1 MSKRIALFPALL
13 LALLVIAATALTW
26 MNFSQALPRSQWAQA
41 AWSPDIDVI
50 EQMIFHY
57 SLLPR
62 LAISLLVGAGLGL
75 VGVLFQ
81 QVLRNPLAEPTTLGV
96 ATGAQLG
103 ITVTTLWAI
112 PGAMASQFA
121 ALAGACVVGLIVFG
135 VAWGKRLSPVTL
147 ILAGLVVSLYCG
159 AINQL
164 LVIFHHDQ
172 LQSMFLWSTGT
183 LTQTDWGG
191 VERLWPQLLGGVMLT
206 LLLLRP
212 LTLMGLDDGVARNLG
227 LALSLARLA
236 ALSLAI
242 VISALLVNAVGI
254 IGFIGLFAL
263 SLAIV
268 ISALLVNAVGI
279 IGFIGLFA
287 PLLAKMLGARRLLPR
302 LMLASLIGALILWL
316 SDQIILWLTR
326 VWMEVSTGSVTALIG
341 APLLLWL
348 LPRLRSISAP
358 DMKVNDRVA
367 AERQHVLAFA
377 LAGGVLLLMAVV
389 VALSFGRDAHGWTWA
404 SGALLE
410 DLMPWRWP
418 RIMAALFAGVML
430 AVAGCIIQRLTGN
443 PMASPE
449 VLGISSGAAF
459 GVVLML
465 FLVPGN
471 AFGWL
476 LPAGSIGAAV
486 TLLIIMIAAG
496 RGGFSPHRMLLAGMA
511 LSTAFTML
519 LMMLQASGDPRMA
532 QVLTWISGSTYNAT
546 DAQVWRTGI
555 VMVILLAITP
565 LCRRWLT
572 ILPLGGDTARAVGV
586 ALTPTRIALLLLAA
600 CLTATATMTI
610 GPLSFVGLMAPHI
623 ARMMGFRRTMPH
635 IVISALVGGL
645 LLVFADWC
653 GRMVLFPFQIPAGL
667 LSTFI
672 GAPYFIYLLRKQSR

>member
-1 MSKRIALFPALL
+1 M
-13 LALLVIAATALTW
+13 
-26 MNFSQALPRSQWAQA
+26 
-41 AWSPDIDVI
+41 
-50 EQMIFHY
+50 
-57 SLLPR
+57 
-62 LAISLLVGAGLGL
+62 
-75 VGVLFQ
+75 GVLFQ

-103 ITVTTLWAI
+103 ITITTLWAL
-112 PGAMASQFA
+112 PGALTSQFA
-121 ALAGACVVGLIVFG
+121 ALAGACVVGALVFG

-164 LVIFHHDQ
+164 LVLFHHDQ

-183 LTQTDWGG
+183 LTQTDWSV
-191 VERLWPQLLGGVMLT
+191 VERLWPQLTGGVLLT

-236 ALSLAI
+236 ALTLAI
-242 VISALLVNAVGI
+242 VL
-254 IGFIGLFAL
+254 
-263 SLAIV
+263 
-268 ISALLVNAVGI
+268 SALLVNAVGI

-287 PLLAKMLGARRLLPR
+287 PLLAKMLGARRLLAR
-302 LMLASLIGALILWL
+302 LMLAPLIGALILWL
-316 SDQIILWLTR
+316 SDQIILWLAR

-358 DMKVNDRVA
+358 AMDAGDKVY
-367 AERQHVLAFA
+367 AERQSVLWFS
-377 LAGGVLLLMAVV
+377 LAGLAVLLLASFA
-389 VALSFGRDAHGWTWA
+389 ALSLGRDATGWHWA
-404 SGALLE
+404 TGDLLNE
-410 DLMPWRWP
+410 LLQWRWP
-418 RIMAALFAGVML
+418 RIFAALIAGVML

-476 LPAGSIGAAV
+476 MPAGSIGAAA
-486 TLLIIMIAAG
+486 TLLVILVASG

-532 QVLTWISGSTYNAT
+532 KILTWISGSTYSAT
-546 DAQVWRTGI
+546 GSQVVHTGLVMI
-555 VMVILLAITP
+555 VLLAIVP
-565 LCRRWLT
+565 LCRRWMT
-572 ILPLGGDTARAVGV
+572 ILPLGGEAARAGGDGADACARGSAAVGSMSDGNSHHDHWSIEF
-586 ALTPTRIALLLLAA
+586 RGINGAA
-600 CLTATATMTI
+600 YRQNDGVSQDNAAYCDVCSHWWGDAGLCGLVRQDGAVSVSDPGRTAFHLYWCAVLY
-610 GPLSFVGLMAPHI
+610 LSAEKAESVGCVSPS
-623 ARMMGFRRTMPH
+623 P
-635 IVISALVGGL
+635 
-645 LLVFADWC
+645 C
-653 GRMVLFPFQIPAGL
+653 GRGYQAAYNYNFANTLRAASMVLLISSLLCATDIKPASKADGARYTPSSSIRWKKRL
-667 LSTFI
+667 KRSTSHFTT
-672 GAPYFIYLLRKQSR
+672 S

>member
-1 MSKRIALFPALL
+1 MSRRIALFPALL
-13 LALLVIAATALTW
+13 LAVLFIAAAWLTW
-26 MNFSQALPRSQWAQA
+26 FNFSIALPRSQWQQA
-41 AWSPDIDVI
+41 FWSPDIDSI

-62 LAISLLVGAGLGL
+62 LAIALLVGAGLGL

-103 ITVTTLWAI
+103 ITLTTLWAI
-112 PGAMASQFA
+112 PGAMATQFA
-121 ALAGACVVGLIVFG
+121 ALAGACVVGALVFG

-164 LVIFHHDQ
+164 MVIFHHDQ

-183 LTQTDWGG
+183 LTQTDWSG
-191 VERLWPQLLGGVMLT
+191 VQRLWPQLLGGVMLT

-212 LTLMGLDDGVARNLG
+212 MTLMGLDDGVARNLG

-242 VISALLVNAVGI
+242 VLSAM
-254 IGFIGLFAL
+254 
-263 SLAIV
+263 
-268 ISALLVNAVGI
+268 LVNAVGI

-287 PLLAKMLGARRLLPR
+287 PLLAKMLGARRLLAR
-302 LMLASLIGALILWL
+302 LMLAPLIGALILWL
-316 SDQIILWLTR
+316 SDQTILWLTR

-348 LPRLRSISAP
+348 LPRLRSMSAP
-358 DMKVNDRVA
+358 AMNASDRVA
-367 AERQHVLAFA
+367 AERQHVLSFA
-377 LAGGVLLLMAVV
+377 LAGGVVLLLAVF
-389 VALSFGRDAHGWTWA
+389 VALSFGRDAHGWNWA
-404 SGALLE
+404 SGALLDE
-410 DLMPWRWP
+410 LMPWRWP
-418 RIMAALFAGVML
+418 RILAALIAGVML
-430 AVAGCIIQRLTGN
+430 AVAGGIIQRLTGN

-476 LPAGSIGAAV
+476 LPAGSIGAAA
-486 TLLIIMIAAG
+486 TLLIIMVAAG

-532 QVLTWISGSTYNAT
+532 GVLTWISGSTYNASEE
-546 DAQVWRTGI
+546 QVVRTGI

-572 ILPLGGDTARAVGV
+572 ILPLGGETARAVGI
-586 ALTPTRIALLLLAA
+586 ALTPSRVGLLLLAA

-623 ARMMGFRRTMPH
+623 ARMLGFRRTMPH
-635 IVISALVGGL
+635 VIMSALAGGI

-653 GRMVLFPFQIPAGL
+653 GRMVLFPYQIPAGL

>member
-1 MSKRIALFPALL
+1 MSTRIARFPALL
-13 LALLVIAATALTW
+13 LMLIFLAALALTGF
-26 MNFSQALPRSQWAQA
+26 NLSTALPRAQWGA
-41 AWSPDIDVI
+41 ALASPDIDNI
-50 EQMIFHY
+50 QQMLFHY

-103 ITVTTLWAI
+103 ITITTLWAL
-112 PGAMASQFA
+112 PGALTSQFA
-121 ALAGACVVGLIVFG
+121 ALAGACVVGALVFG

-164 LVIFHHDQ
+164 LVLFHHDR

-183 LTQTDWGG
+183 LTQTDWS
-191 VERLWPQLLGGVMLT
+191 VVLRLWPQLAGGVVLT

-236 ALSLAI
+236 ALTLAI
-242 VISALLVNAVGI
+242 VL
-254 IGFIGLFAL
+254 
-263 SLAIV
+263 
-268 ISALLVNAVGI
+268 SALLVNAVGI

-287 PLLAKMLGARRLLPR
+287 PLLAKMLGARRLLAR
-302 LMLASLIGALILWL
+302 LMLAPLIGALILWL
-316 SDQIILWLTR
+316 SDQLILWMAQ
-326 VWMEVSTGSVTALIG
+326 VWREVSTGSVTALIG

-348 LPRLRSISAP
+348 LPRLRSMSAP
-358 DMKVNDRVA
+358 AMDAGDKVY
-367 AERQHVLAFA
+367 AERQSVLWFS
-377 LAGGVLLLMAVV
+377 LAGLAVLIIASFA
-389 VALSFGRDAHGWTWA
+389 ALSFGRDASGWHWA
-404 SGALLE
+404 TGDLLN
-410 DLMPWRWP
+410 DLLQWRWP
-418 RIMAALFAGVML
+418 RIFAVLIAGVML

-465 FLVPGN
+465 FFVPGN

-476 LPAGSIGAAV
+476 MPAGSLGAAV
-486 TLLIIMIAAG
+486 TLLIILIAAG

-532 QVLTWISGSTYNAT
+532 KILTWISGSTYGAT
-546 DAQVWRTGI
+546 GSQVIWSGM
-555 VMVILLAITP
+555 VMVVLLAMVP

-572 ILPLGGDTARAVGV
+572 ILPLGGESARAVGM
-586 ALTPTRIALLLLAA
+586 ALTPARVALLLLAA
-600 CLTATATMTI
+600 CLTATATLTI

-635 IVISALVGGL
+635 IVMSALTGGVM
-645 LLVFADWC
+645 LVFADWC
-653 GRMVLFPFQIPAGL
+653 GRMVLFPYQIPAGL

>member
-1 MSKRIALFPALL
+1 MSQRIARFPALL
-13 LALLVIAATALTW
+13 LALLFIVAVGLTW
-26 MNFSQALPRSQWAQA
+26 TNFTVALPRTQWQQA
-41 AWSPDIDVI
+41 LWSPDIDVI

-62 LAISLLVGAGLGL
+62 LVISLLVGAGLGL

-103 ITVTTLWAI
+103 MMVTTLWAI
-112 PGAMASQFA
+112 PGVMAGQFA
-121 ALAGACVVGLIVFG
+121 ALAGACIVGALVFG

-191 VERLWPQLLGGVMLT
+191 VQRLWPQLLGGVMLT

-236 ALSLAI
+236 ALTLAI
-242 VISALLVNAVGI
+242 VL
-254 IGFIGLFAL
+254 
-263 SLAIV
+263 
-268 ISALLVNAVGI
+268 SALLVNAVGI

-287 PLLAKMLGARRLLPR
+287 PLLAKMLGARRLLAR
-302 LMLASLIGALILWL
+302 LMLAPLIGALILWL
-316 SDQIILWLTR
+316 SDQVILWLTR

-348 LPRLRSISAP
+348 LPRLRSMSAP
-358 DMKVNDRVA
+358 DMNVSDRVTT
-367 AERQHVLAFA
+367 ERQHVLGYA
-377 LAGGVLLLMAVV
+377 LIGGVLLLIGAY
-389 VALSFGRDAHGWTWA
+389 VALSLGRDAQGWSWA
-404 SGALLE
+404 SGVQLE
-410 DLMPWRWP
+410 ELMPWRWP
-418 RIMAALFAGVML
+418 RILAAMIAGVML

-465 FLVPGN
+465 FLVPGD

-476 LPAGSIGAAV
+476 LPAGSLGAAA

-532 QVLTWISGSTYNAT
+532 GVLTWISGSTYNAT
-546 DAQVWRTGI
+546 GQQVLHTGV
-555 VMVILLAITP
+555 VMAILLAITP

-572 ILPLGGDTARAVGV
+572 ILPLGGDTARAVGI
-586 ALTPTRIALLLLAA
+586 ALTPSRVGLLLLAA
-600 CLTATATMTI
+600 SLTAAATMTI

-623 ARMMGFRRTMPH
+623 ARMLGFRRTMPH
-635 IVISALVGGL
+635 IVMSALAGGL
-645 LLVFADWC
+645 LLIFADWC
-653 GRMVLFPFQIPAGL
+653 GRMVLFPYQIPAGI

>member
-1 MSKRIALFPALL
+1 MRSRIALFPSLFMALL
-13 LALLVIAATALTW
+13 LAVALGLTW
-26 MNFSQALPRSQWAQA
+26 WNLSIALPRSEWGSALA
-41 AWSPDIDVI
+41 APDIDNI
-50 EQMIFHY
+50 QQMLFHY

-103 ITVTTLWAI
+103 MTIITLWAL
-112 PGAMASQFA
+112 PGVLAAQFA
-121 ALAGACVVGLIVFG
+121 ALVGACVVGAIVFG

-159 AINQL
+159 AVNQL

-183 LTQTDWGG
+183 LTQTDWSI
-191 VERLWPQLLGGVMLT
+191 VQRLWPQLLGGVLLT

-227 LALSLARLA
+227 LALTLARLA
-236 ALSLAI
+236 ALT
-242 VISALLVNAVGI
+242 
-254 IGFIGLFAL
+254 
-263 SLAIV
+263 LAIV

-287 PLLAKMLGARRLLPR
+287 PLLAKMLGARRLLSR
-302 LMLASLIGALILWL
+302 LILAPLIGALILWL
-316 SDQIILWLTR
+316 SDQVILWLTR

-348 LPRLRSISAP
+348 LPRLRSMSAP
-358 DMKVNDRVA
+358 AMNAGDKVQ
-367 AERQHVLAFA
+367 AERHHVVWFA
-377 LAGGVLLLMAVV
+377 LAGGAVLLLAVIAAMA
-389 VALSFGRDAHGWTWA
+389 FGRDAQGWHWA
-404 SGALLE
+404 SGAMLDELL
-410 DLMPWRWP
+410 PWRAP
-418 RIMAALFAGVML
+418 RIFAALMAGVML

-465 FLVPGN
+465 FFVPGN

-476 LPAGSIGAAV
+476 MPAGSLGAAA
-486 TLLIIMIAAG
+486 TLLIILVSAG

-532 QVLTWISGSTYNAT
+532 QILTWISGSTYNAT
-546 DAQVWRTGI
+546 TEQVMSTGI
-555 VMVILLAITP
+555 AMLLLLALVP

-572 ILPLGGDTARAVGV
+572 VLPLGGDTARSVGM
-586 ALTPTRIALLLLAA
+586 ALNRSRIGLLLLAA
-600 CLTATATMTI
+600 ALTATATLTI
-610 GPLSFVGLMAPHI
+610 GPLSFIGLMAPHI

-635 IVISALVGGL
+635 IVMSALIGGI

-653 GRMVLFPFQIPAGL
+653 GRMVLFPYQIPAGL

>member
-1 MSKRIALFPALL
+1 MSKRIAFFPAF
-13 LALLVIAATALTW
+13 LLVLLCVIATGLTW
-26 MNFSQALPRSQWAQA
+26 GNLSLALPRSQWQQA
-41 AWSPDIDVI
+41 LWAPDINVI
-50 EQMIFHY
+50 EQMMFHY

-62 LAISLLVGAGLGL
+62 LVISLLVGAGLGL

-112 PGAMASQFA
+112 PGAMAAQFA
-121 ALAGACVVGLIVFG
+121 ALTGACIVGALVFG

-147 ILAGLVVSLYCG
+147 ILAGLVVSLYSG

-164 LVIFHHDQ
+164 LVLFHHDQ

-183 LTQTDWGG
+183 LTQTDWSG
-191 VERLWPQLLGGVMLT
+191 VQRLWPQLLGGVMLT

-236 ALSLAI
+236 ALTLAI
-242 VISALLVNAVGI
+242 VL
-254 IGFIGLFAL
+254 
-263 SLAIV
+263 
-268 ISALLVNAVGI
+268 SALLVNAVGI

-302 LMLASLIGALILWL
+302 LILAPLIGALILWL
-316 SDQIILWLTR
+316 SDQVIIWLSR

-348 LPRLRSISAP
+348 LPRLRSMSAP
-358 DMKVNDRVA
+358 DMNVSNRVA
-367 AERQHVLAFA
+367 AERQHVAGYA
-377 LAGGVLLLMAVV
+377 LAGLVILLLGAC
-389 VALSFGRDAHGWTWA
+389 VALSLGRDAHGWSWA
-404 SGALLE
+404 SGALLDE
-410 DLMPWRWP
+410 LMPWRWP
-418 RIMAALFAGVML
+418 RILAALIAGVML

-476 LPAGSIGAAV
+476 LPAGSLGAAG

-532 QVLTWISGSTYNAT
+532 EVLTWISGSTYNASEE
-546 DAQVWRTGI
+546 QVLRTGV
-555 VMVILLAITP
+555 VMVILLAIAP

-572 ILPLGGDTARAVGV
+572 ILPLGGDTARAVGM
-586 ALTPTRIALLLLAA
+586 ALTPSRIALLLLAA

-623 ARMMGFRRTMPH
+623 ARMLGFRRTLPH
-635 IVISALVGGL
+635 MVMSALAGGL

-653 GRMVLFPFQIPAGL
+653 GRMLMFPYQIPAGI

>member
-1 MSKRIALFPALL
+1 MRSRVALFPALL
-13 LALLVIAATALTW
+13 LAVFFIAALLLTVSNLSIALPRAQWGTALT
-26 MNFSQALPRSQWAQA
+26 
-41 AWSPDIDVI
+41 SPDINNI
-50 EQMIFHY
+50 QQMLFHY

-103 ITVTTLWAI
+103 ITITTLWAL
-112 PGAMASQFA
+112 PGALTSQFA
-121 ALAGACVVGLIVFG
+121 ALAGACIVGALVFG

-164 LVIFHHDQ
+164 LVLFHHDQ

-183 LTQTDWGG
+183 LTQTDWSI
-191 VERLWPQLLGGVMLT
+191 VQRLWPQLTGGVLLT

-236 ALSLAI
+236 SLTLAI
-242 VISALLVNAVGI
+242 VL
-254 IGFIGLFAL
+254 
-263 SLAIV
+263 
-268 ISALLVNAVGI
+268 SALLVNAVGI

-287 PLLAKMLGARRLLPR
+287 PLLAKMLGARRLLAR
-302 LMLASLIGALILWL
+302 LMLAPLIGALILWL
-316 SDQIILWLTR
+316 SDQIILWLAR

-348 LPRLRSISAP
+348 LPRLRSMSAP
-358 DMKVNDRVA
+358 AMDAGDNVS
-367 AERQHVLAFA
+367 AERQHLLGYA
-377 LAGGVLLLMAVV
+377 LVGVGVLIAISL
-389 VALSFGRDAHGWTWA
+389 VALSLGRDAQGWHWA
-404 SGALLE
+404 TGSLLDE
-410 DLMPWRWP
+410 LLQWRWP
-418 RIMAALFAGVML
+418 RIFSALIAGVML

-465 FLVPGN
+465 FFVPGD

-476 LPAGSIGAAV
+476 MPAGSVGAAA

-496 RGGFSPHRMLLAGMA
+496 RGGFSPQRMLLAGMA

-532 QVLTWISGSTYNAT
+532 QILTWISGSTYKAT
-546 DAQVWRTGI
+546 GEQVIHTGI
-555 VMVILLAITP
+555 VMVLLLAITP
-565 LCRRWLT
+565 LCRRWMT
-572 ILPLGGDTARAVGV
+572 ILPLGGETARAVGL
-586 ALTPTRIALLLLAA
+586 ALAPSRIGLLLLAA

-635 IVISALVGGL
+635 IVMSALTGGVI
-645 LLVFADWC
+645 LVVADWL
-653 GRMVLFPFQIPAGL
+653 GRMVLFPYQIPAGL

>member
-1 MSKRIALFPALL
+1 MKSRITLFPALL
-13 LALLVIAATALTW
+13 MALLLVVALGLTW
-26 MNFSQALPRSQWAQA
+26 WNLNLALPRAQWGSALIA
-41 AWSPDIDVI
+41 PDIDNI
-50 EQMIFHY
+50 QQMLFHY

-103 ITVTTLWAI
+103 MTIITLWAL
-112 PGAMASQFA
+112 PGVLAAQFA
-121 ALAGACVVGLIVFG
+121 ALVGACVVGAIVFG

-159 AINQL
+159 AVNQL

-183 LTQTDWGG
+183 LTQTDWSI
-191 VERLWPQLLGGVMLT
+191 VQRLWPQLLGGVLLT

-236 ALSLAI
+236 ALT
-242 VISALLVNAVGI
+242 
-254 IGFIGLFAL
+254 
-263 SLAIV
+263 LAIV

-287 PLLAKMLGARRLLPR
+287 PLLAKMLGARRLLSR
-302 LMLASLIGALILWL
+302 LILAPLIGALILWL
-316 SDQIILWLTR
+316 SDQVILWLTW

-348 LPRLRSISAP
+348 LPRLRSMSAP
-358 DMKVNDRVA
+358 AMNAGDKVS
-367 AERQHVLAFA
+367 AERHHVLWFA
-377 LAGGVLLLMAVV
+377 LAGGAVLMLAVIA
-389 VALSFGRDAHGWTWA
+389 ALAFGRDAQGWHWA
-404 SGALLE
+404 SGAMLDELL
-410 DLMPWRWP
+410 PWRAP
-418 RIMAALFAGVML
+418 RIFAALIAGVML

-465 FLVPGN
+465 FFVPGN

-476 LPAGSIGAAV
+476 MPAGSIGAAV

-532 QVLTWISGSTYNAT
+532 QILTWISGSTYNAT
-546 DAQVWRTGI
+546 NEQVVSTGVAMI
-555 VMVILLAITP
+555 ILLALVP

-572 ILPLGGDTARAVGV
+572 VLPLGGDTARSVGM
-586 ALTPTRIALLLLAA
+586 ALSASRIGLLLLAA
-600 CLTATATMTI
+600 SLTATATLTI
-610 GPLSFVGLMAPHI
+610 GPLSFIGLMAPHI

-635 IVISALVGGL
+635 IVMSALTGGI

-653 GRMVLFPFQIPAGL
+653 GRMVLFPYQIPAGL

>member
-1 MSKRIALFPALL
+1 MKAKLSPFAAILL
-13 LALLVIAATALTW
+13 LVLFVTALALTW
-26 MNFSQALPRSQWAQA
+26 FNFNIALPNSQWFKAMRQ
-41 AWSPDIDVI
+41 PDIDAI
-50 EQMIFHY
+50 DQMLFHY

-62 LAISLLVGAGLGL
+62 LTISLLVGAGLGL

-103 ITVTTLWAI
+103 MTVTTLWAV
-112 PGAMASQFA
+112 PGVLASQFA
-121 ALAGACVVGLIVFG
+121 ALAGACIVGALVFG

-164 LVIFHHDQ
+164 MVLFHHDQ

-183 LTQTDWGG
+183 LTQTDWS
-191 VERLWPQLLGGVMLT
+191 VVQRLWPQLLGGVMLT

-227 LALSLARLA
+227 LALSLARLG
-236 ALSLAI
+236 ALT
-242 VISALLVNAVGI
+242 
-254 IGFIGLFAL
+254 
-263 SLAIV
+263 LAIV

-287 PLLAKMLGARRLLPR
+287 PLLAKMLGARRLLSR
-302 LMLASLIGALILWL
+302 LLLAPLIGALILWL
-316 SDQIILWLTR
+316 SDQLILWLTR

-348 LPRLRSISAP
+348 LPRLRSMSAP
-358 DMKVNDRVA
+358 SMNASDSVA
-367 AERQHVLAFA
+367 NERHHVQWFA
-377 LAGGVLLLMAVV
+377 LGGLVILLAGVA
-389 VALSFGRDAHGWTWA
+389 VALALGRDAQGWHWA
-404 SGALLE
+404 TGTLLDE
-410 DLMPWRWP
+410 LLQWRWP
-418 RIMAALFAGVML
+418 RIASALIAGVML

-465 FLVPGN
+465 FMVPGN

-476 LPAGSIGAAV
+476 LPAGSLGAAV
-486 TLLIIMIAAG
+486 TLIVILVAAG
-496 RGGFSPHRMLLAGMA
+496 RGGFSPQRMLLAGMA

-532 QVLTWISGSTYNAT
+532 QILTWISGSTYNAT
-546 DAQVWRTGI
+546 GKQVVQSAI
-555 VMVILLAITP
+555 AMLLLLLLVP

-572 ILPLGGDTARAVGV
+572 ILPLGGETARSIGM
-586 ALTPTRIALLLLAA
+586 ALTPARVGLLLLAA
-600 CLTATATMTI
+600 CLTAAATLTI

-635 IVISALVGGL
+635 IVISALIGGL

-653 GRMVLFPFQIPAGL
+653 GRMLMFPYQIPAGL

>member
-1 MSKRIALFPALL
+1 MSQRIARFPALL
-13 LALLVIAATALTW
+13 LALLFIVAVGLTW
-26 MNFSQALPRSQWAQA
+26 TNFTVALPRAQWQQA
-41 AWSPDIDVI
+41 LWSPDIDVI

-62 LAISLLVGAGLGL
+62 LVISLLVGAGLGL

-103 ITVTTLWAI
+103 MTVTTLWAI
-112 PGAMASQFA
+112 PGVMAGQFA
-121 ALAGACVVGLIVFG
+121 ALAGACIVGALVFG

-191 VERLWPQLLGGVMLT
+191 VQRLWPQLLGGVMLT

-236 ALSLAI
+236 ALTLAI
-242 VISALLVNAVGI
+242 VL
-254 IGFIGLFAL
+254 
-263 SLAIV
+263 
-268 ISALLVNAVGI
+268 SALLVNAVGI

-287 PLLAKMLGARRLLPR
+287 PLLAKMLGARRLLAR
-302 LMLASLIGALILWL
+302 LMLAPLIGALILWL
-316 SDQIILWLTR
+316 SDQVILWLTR

-348 LPRLRSISAP
+348 LPRLRSMSAP
-358 DMKVNDRVA
+358 DMNVSDRVTT
-367 AERQHVLAFA
+367 ERQHVLGYA
-377 LAGGVLLLMAVV
+377 LIGGVLLLIGAY
-389 VALSFGRDAHGWTWA
+389 VALSLGRDAQSWSWA
-404 SGALLE
+404 SGVQLE
-410 DLMPWRWP
+410 ELMPWRWP
-418 RIMAALFAGVML
+418 RILAAMIAGVML

-465 FLVPGN
+465 FLVPGD

-476 LPAGSIGAAV
+476 LPAGSLGAAA

-532 QVLTWISGSTYNAT
+532 GVLTWISGSTYNAT
-546 DAQVWRTGI
+546 GQQVLHTGV
-555 VMVILLAITP
+555 VMAILLAITP

-572 ILPLGGDTARAVGV
+572 ILPLGGDTARAVGI
-586 ALTPTRIALLLLAA
+586 ALTPSRVGLLLLAA
-600 CLTATATMTI
+600 SLTAAATMTI

-623 ARMMGFRRTMPH
+623 ARMLGFRRTMPH
-635 IVISALVGGL
+635 IVMSALAGGL
-645 LLVFADWC
+645 LLIFADWC
-653 GRMVLFPFQIPAGL
+653 GRMVLFPYQIPAGI

>member
-1 MSKRIALFPALL
+1 MRSRIALFPALFMALL
-13 LALLVIAATALTW
+13 LAVALGLTW
-26 MNFSQALPRSQWAQA
+26 WNLSIALPRSQWGSALA
-41 AWSPDIDVI
+41 APDIDNI
-50 EQMIFHY
+50 QQMLFHY

-103 ITVTTLWAI
+103 MTIITLWAL
-112 PGAMASQFA
+112 PGVLAAQFA
-121 ALAGACVVGLIVFG
+121 ALVGACVVGAIVFG

-183 LTQTDWGG
+183 LTQTDWSI
-191 VERLWPQLLGGVMLT
+191 VQRLWPQLLGGVVLT

-236 ALSLAI
+236 ALT
-242 VISALLVNAVGI
+242 
-254 IGFIGLFAL
+254 
-263 SLAIV
+263 LAIV

-287 PLLAKMLGARRLLPR
+287 PLLAKMLGARRLLSR
-302 LMLASLIGALILWL
+302 LILAPLIGALILWL
-316 SDQIILWLTR
+316 SDQVILWLTR

-348 LPRLRSISAP
+348 LPRLRSMSAP
-358 DMKVNDRVA
+358 AMNAGDKVQ
-367 AERQHVLAFA
+367 AERHHVVWFA
-377 LAGGVLLLMAVV
+377 LAGGAVLLLALIAAMA
-389 VALSFGRDAHGWTWA
+389 FGRDAQGWHWA
-404 SGALLE
+404 SGAMLDELL
-410 DLMPWRWP
+410 PWRAP
-418 RIMAALFAGVML
+418 RIFAALMAGVML

-465 FLVPGN
+465 FFVPGN

-476 LPAGSIGAAV
+476 MPAGSLGAAA
-486 TLLIIMIAAG
+486 TLLIILVSAG

-532 QVLTWISGSTYNAT
+532 QILTWISGSTYNAT
-546 DAQVWRTGI
+546 TEQVMSTGMAMI
-555 VMVILLAITP
+555 VLLALVP

-572 ILPLGGDTARAVGV
+572 VLPLGGDTARSVGM
-586 ALTPTRIALLLLAA
+586 ALNRSRIGLLLLAA
-600 CLTATATMTI
+600 ALTATATLTI
-610 GPLSFVGLMAPHI
+610 GPLSFIGLMAPHI

-635 IVISALVGGL
+635 IVMSALIGGIV
-645 LLVFADWC
+645 LVFADWC
-653 GRMVLFPFQIPAGL
+653 GRMVLFPYQIPAGL

>member
-1 MSKRIALFPALL
+1 MRSRIALFPALFMALL
-13 LALLVIAATALTW
+13 LAVALGLTW
-26 MNFSQALPRSQWAQA
+26 WNLSIALPRSQWGSALA
-41 AWSPDIDVI
+41 APDIDNI
-50 EQMIFHY
+50 QQMLFHY

-103 ITVTTLWAI
+103 MTIITLWAL
-112 PGAMASQFA
+112 PGVLAAQFA
-121 ALAGACVVGLIVFG
+121 ALVGACVVGAIVFG

-183 LTQTDWGG
+183 LTQTDWSI
-191 VERLWPQLLGGVMLT
+191 VQRLWPQLLGGVVLT

-236 ALSLAI
+236 ALT
-242 VISALLVNAVGI
+242 
-254 IGFIGLFAL
+254 
-263 SLAIV
+263 LAIV

-287 PLLAKMLGARRLLPR
+287 PLLAKMLGARRLLSR
-302 LMLASLIGALILWL
+302 LILAPLIGALILWL
-316 SDQIILWLTR
+316 SDQVILWLTR

-348 LPRLRSISAP
+348 LPRLRSMSAP
-358 DMKVNDRVA
+358 AMNAGDKVQ
-367 AERQHVLAFA
+367 AERHHVVWFA
-377 LAGGVLLLMAVV
+377 LAGGAVLLLAVIAAMA
-389 VALSFGRDAHGWTWA
+389 FGRDAQGWHWA
-404 SGALLE
+404 SGAMLDELL
-410 DLMPWRWP
+410 PWRAP
-418 RIMAALFAGVML
+418 RIFAALMAGVML

-465 FLVPGN
+465 FFVPGN

-476 LPAGSIGAAV
+476 MPAGSLGAAA
-486 TLLIIMIAAG
+486 TLLIILVSAG

-532 QVLTWISGSTYNAT
+532 QILTWISGSTYNAT
-546 DAQVWRTGI
+546 TEQVMSTGI
-555 VMVILLAITP
+555 AMILLLALVP

-572 ILPLGGDTARAVGV
+572 VLPLGGDTARSVGM
-586 ALTPTRIALLLLAA
+586 ALNRSRIGLLLLAA
-600 CLTATATMTI
+600 ALTATATLTI
-610 GPLSFVGLMAPHI
+610 GPLSFIGLMAPHI

-635 IVISALVGGL
+635 IVMSALIGGIV
-645 LLVFADWC
+645 LVFADWC
-653 GRMVLFPFQIPAGL
+653 GRMVLFPYQIPAGL

>member
-1 MSKRIALFPALL
+1 MSKRIALFPILL
-13 LALLVIAATALTW
+13 LAVLFVAACWLTW
-26 MNFSQALPRSQWAQA
+26 FNFSAALPRSQWQQA
-41 AWSPDIDVI
+41 IWSPNIDII
-50 EQMIFHY
+50 EQMVFHY

-112 PGAMASQFA
+112 PGALTTQFA
-121 ALAGACVVGLIVFG
+121 ALAGACVVGALVFG

-164 LVIFHHDQ
+164 MVIFHHDQ
-172 LQSMFLWSTGT
+172 LQSMFLWSSGT
-183 LTQTDWGG
+183 LTQTDWSG
-191 VERLWPQLLGGVMLT
+191 VQRLWPQLLGGVMLT

-212 LTLMGLDDGVARNLG
+212 MTLMGLDDGVARNLG

-242 VISALLVNAVGI
+242 VL
-254 IGFIGLFAL
+254 
-263 SLAIV
+263 
-268 ISALLVNAVGI
+268 SALLVNAVGI

-287 PLLAKMLGARRLLPR
+287 PLLAKMLGARRLLAR
-302 LMLASLIGALILWL
+302 LMLAPLIGALILWL

-348 LPRLRSISAP
+348 LPRLRSMSAP
-358 DMKVNDRVA
+358 DMNASNRIA
-367 AERQHVLAFA
+367 AERQHVLMFA
-377 LAGGVLLLMAVV
+377 LAGGAILLLTVI
-389 VALSFGRDAHGWTWA
+389 VALAFGRDAHGWTWA
-404 SGALLE
+404 SGAMLDE
-410 DLMPWRWP
+410 LMPWRWP
-418 RIMAALFAGVML
+418 RILAALVAGVML

-476 LPAGSIGAAV
+476 MPAGSLGAAA

-532 QVLTWISGSTYNAT
+532 GVLTWISGSTYNAT
-546 DAQVWRTGI
+546 GEQVLRTGI
-555 VMVILLAITP
+555 VMVILLAMTP

-572 ILPLGGDTARAVGV
+572 ILPLGGDTARAVGM
-586 ALTPTRIALLLLAA
+586 AITPSRVGLLLLAA
-600 CLTATATMTI
+600 GLTATATMTI

-623 ARMMGFRRTMPH
+623 ARMMGFRRAMPH
-635 IVISALVGGL
+635 MLISALAGGV

-653 GRMVLFPFQIPAGL
+653 GRMVLFPYQIPAGL